1 MATKK
6 AATSTKLQCFAT
18 KKAAQAAAKLARK
31 VTGRKTIKAEGTCV
45 VSTSAVSGPKRKRK
59 KSTTAKKAT
68 TRRKRTTR
76 K

>member
-1 MATKK
+1 MATEK
-6 AATSTKLQCFAT
+6 AATSTKLQCFTT

-45 VSTSAVSGPKRKRK
+45 VSTSADAGTRKRKRK
-59 KSTTAKKAT
+59 PAAKKAS
-68 TRRKRTTR
+68 RRTTR